1 MVNHPVM
8 SSKIVKELPK
18 LVDAQII
25 SPETAKAIEHYYRN
39 SPDTKSNSLLTIF
52 GVLGA
57 ILIGLGIILIFA
69 HNWDDFPK
77 AAKVTLAFL
86 PLVICQFFTGYAIV
100 KQKNTVWKEVTGTF
114 LFFSIGATIA
124 LISQI
129 YNIPGNLSNFL
140 LTWILLSVPVLYI
153 LKSNALALLHLLFTT
168 YYGVETG
175 YGNPGYPWLYLL
187 LIALFLPHYYSLCK
201 HHPKGNITSV
211 FHWLLPFSITILLG
225 AFFSGTSRLGFLIY
239 ISLFGLF
246 YNTSTLSFFEEQRF
260 IKNGYPIL
268 GVLGTSIL
276 SIILSSKW
284 FWLEFYQ
291 ANHSNTSD
299 LILLLSIQ
307 ITTLVLLGRYFLKK
321 KKDIRQINGF
331 QVVFLVFNLIFLL
344 ALTDN
349 LIGMIL
355 TNIVVLFMG
364 ALLIKNGSQ
373 QSDFTILNYGLVII
387 AVLIICR
394 FFDTNIS
401 FVIRGLLFIAVGVGF
416 FYANYI
422 LLQKTKN
429 NRS

>member
-1 MVNHPVM
+1 M

-25 SPETAKAIEHYYRN
+25 SPETAKAIEQYYRTN
-39 SPDTKSNSLLTIF
+39 SDTKSNRLLTIF

-69 HNWDDFPK
+69 HNWDNFPK
-77 AAKVTLAFL
+77 IIKVLLAFF
-86 PLVICQFFTGYAIV
+86 PLVISQVITGYAIV
-100 KQKNTVWKEVTGTF
+100 KQRSVVWKEVAGTF

-129 YNIPGNLSNFL
+129 YNIPGDMGSFL
-140 LTWILLSVPVLYI
+140 ITWILLSVPVLYI
-153 LKSNALALLHLLFTT
+153 LKSDALALLHLLFTT
-168 YYGVETG
+168 YYGIETG
-175 YGNPGYPWLYLL
+175 YGTTNYPWLYLL
-187 LIALFLPHYYSLCK
+187 LILLFLPYYYTLCK
-201 HHPKGNITSV
+201 QHSKGNTTSV
-211 FHWLLPFSITILLG
+211 FHWLLPFSIIILLG

-246 YNTSTLSFFEEQRF
+246 YTIGTLSSFKELRLV
-260 IKNGYPIL
+260 KNGYSIL
-268 GVLGTSIL
+268 GVLGTTIL
-276 SIILSSKW
+276 SLILSSKW

-307 ITTLVLLGRYFLKK
+307 IVTLVLLGSYFQKN

-331 QVVFLVFNLIFLL
+331 QVLFLVFDLIFLL
-344 ALTDN
+344 GLTDN

-373 QSDFTILNYGLVII
+373 QSDFTILNYGLVVI

-401 FVIRGLLFIAVGVGF
+401 FIIRGLLFIAVGVGF

-422 LLQKTKN
+422 LLKKTKN

>member
-1 MVNHPVM
+1 M

-100 KQKNTVWKEVTGTF
+100 KQKSTVWKEVTGTF

-168 YYGVETG
+168 YYGAETG

>member
-1 MVNHPVM
+1 M

-100 KQKNTVWKEVTGTF
+100 KQKSTVWKEVTGTF

-394 FFDTNIS
+394 FFVIFFS

-429 NRS
+429 